1 MNQAMKGFPPPG
13 RPKAESPPLGGAA
26 SGQGLRGEGGLF
38 PPPGRPKAESSP
50 LGGAASSQGLRSVGA
65 FLAASVIALGLA
77 APLTVVRT
85 ANAQAAYEVVD
96 QPTDEQLQRYA
107 AAVRKVGMVAAEYQP
122 KLEAAQDEPARQAVR
137 VEADQK
143 MVDQVE
149 AGGMSVAEY
158 NGISRAVREN
168 PELRR
173 KVERLVGQ

>member
-1 MNQAMKGFPPPG
+1 M
-13 RPKAESPPLGGAA
+13 GG
-26 SGQGLRGEGGLF
+26 
-38 PPPGRPKAESSP
+38 
-50 LGGAASSQGLRSVGA
+50 

-77 APLTVVRT
+77 GPLTVART
-85 ANAQAAYEVVD
+85 AGAQTAYEAVD
-96 QPTDEQLQRYA
+96 RPTDEQLQRYA
-107 AAVRKVGMVAAEYQP
+107 AAVRKVSAVAAEYQP
-122 KLEAAQDEPARQAVR
+122 RLEAAQDEPAKQAVR

-168 PELRR
+168 PELRQ

>member
-1 MNQAMKGFPPPG
+1 MNQPMKAFLAPG
-13 RPKAESPPLGGAA
+13 RPKAKNAPPGGAA
-26 SGQGLRGEGGLF
+26 SGH
-38 PPPGRPKAESSP
+38 
-50 LGGAASSQGLRSVGA
+50 GLRSVGS

-77 APLTVVRT
+77 GPLTVART
-85 ANAQAAYEVVD
+85 AGAQTAYEAVD
-96 QPTDEQLQRYA
+96 RPTDEQLQRYA
-107 AAVRKVGMVAAEYQP
+107 AAVRKVSAVAAEYQP
-122 KLEAAQDEPARQAVR
+122 RLESAQDEPAKQAVR

-168 PELRR
+168 PELRQ

>member
-1 MNQAMKGFPPPG
+1 MGMRMPDWEASGSGGGWWHDDTGPYIGKLETLRLRRDDETVDHATQEYRMNQVLKG
-13 RPKAESPPLGGAA
+13 
-26 SGQGLRGEGGLF
+26 
-38 PPPGRPKAESSP
+38 
-50 LGGAASSQGLRSVGA
+50 

-77 APLTVVRT
+77 GPLTVART
-85 ANAQAAYEVVD
+85 AGAQAAYEAVD

-107 AAVRKVGMVAAEYQP
+107 AAVRKVSAVAAEYQP
-122 KLEAAQDEPARQAVR
+122 KLEAAQDEPAKQAVR

-168 PELRR
+168 PELRQ
-173 KVERLVGQ
+173 KVERLVGK

>member
-1 MNQAMKGFPPPG
+1 MNQVMKG
-13 RPKAESPPLGGAA
+13 
-26 SGQGLRGEGGLF
+26 
-38 PPPGRPKAESSP
+38 
-50 LGGAASSQGLRSVGA
+50 

-77 APLTVVRT
+77 GPLAPVRT
-85 ANAQAAYEVVD
+85 VDAQTAYEAVD
-96 QPTDEQLQRYA
+96 RPTDEQLQRYA
-107 AAVRKVGMVAAEYQP
+107 AAVRKVSAVAAEYQP
-122 KLEAAQDEPARQAVR
+122 RLEAAQDAQAKQAVR

-168 PELRR
+168 PALRQ